1 MRKLSAGR
9 NRVRDA
15 QHWAL
20 TLSNGAEAMQA
31 IARRK
36 SSWSWYGPKEC
47 ECRGSKSTT
56 DCRIVHTQEVKF
68 DELAAQNK
76 VVRGWMER
84 RSDFQVLWNH
94 RIWSDCGNPSRRLS
108 CRCALKFRSHLGP
121 IHSISPSESMAG
133 TTGLEPATSAVTVNR
148 KTVTS

>member
-1 MRKLSAGR
+1 MRTLSAGR

-68 DELAAQNK
+68 DERAAQNK
-76 VVRGWMER
+76 VKGMDGTAERFPGPME
-84 RSDFQVLWNH
+84 
-94 RIWSDCGNPSRRLS
+94 P
-108 CRCALKFRSHLGP
+108 SHL
-121 IHSISPSESMAG
+121 E
-133 TTGLEPATSAVTVNR
+133 
-148 KTVTS
+148 